1 MGKCPCSLPTPIKA
15 VFASYRTVVNNI
27 DEHAST
33 KILQPEWKT
42 GFKTPKKSAGFL
54 ISISG
59 IAKEPQLNAERATVA
74 TQLGPFCN
82 PARALSES
90 FLAPNRCQ

>member
-27 DEHAST
+27 DEQAST

-54 ISISG
+54 ISVFRNC
-59 IAKEPQLNAERATVA
+59 KRATVECRKGHGCD
-74 TQLGPFCN
+74 TTG
-82 PARALSES
+82 AL
-90 FLAPNRCQ
+90 L